1 MNLIPQL
8 KTAIKKSAKPS
19 VPVPEPSAPAPEPT
33 SQPADD
39 ICDLETLAGMLQQL
53 QTRNQQYQRAID
65 ALVAARRVVNGWDP
79 KPEPELTWSVRRD
92 VLAAMGDVDALAR
105 FDRDHAQDLAAEQAA
120 RHAATQQ
127 ALEAP
132 ARVKALEQYITDL
145 AAEMSRDVDE
155 GFIFEEMKR
164 LFQPSVQRMLTAA
177 QAFVQAWREM
187 KTVESSL
194 KSAFRLTHYSVQG
207 DRRSSYEMTLIG
219 KADDGDLLPNLIEGI
234 AYDDLVDLNRQFR
247 RGDDALSRQIN
258 QQLAEAG
265 IPTGTLRVYHPG
277 AASDDRP
284 IYAPDPNPPRK
295 RPPESPFGGATV
307 VTIQT

>member
-8 KTAIKKSAKPS
+8 KTAIKKSVKPS
-19 VPVPEPSAPAPEPT
+19 VAATEPPAPAPT
-33 SQPADD
+33 GQPADD
-39 ICDLETLAGMLQQL
+39 ICDLEALAGMLQQL

-92 VLAAMGDVDALAR
+92 VLAAMGDLEALAR

-145 AAEMSRDVDE
+145 AAEMARDVDE

-164 LFQPSVQRMLTAA
+164 LFQPSAQRMLIAA

-187 KTVESSL
+187 STVESSL

-207 DRRSSYEMTLIG
+207 DRRSGYEMTLIG
-219 KADDGDLLPNLIEGI
+219 KANDDDLLPNLIEGI
-234 AYDDLVDLNRQFR
+234 AYDDLVDLNRKFSR
-247 RGDDALSRQIN
+247 SDDSLSHRIT
-258 QQLAEAG
+258 QQLREAG
-265 IPTGTLRVYHPG
+265 IPSGMLRVYHPG
-277 AASDDRP
+277 ATSDDRQ

>member
-19 VPVPEPSAPAPEPT
+19 MATTEPPAPAPT
-33 SQPADD
+33 GQPADD
-39 ICDLETLAGMLQQL
+39 ICDLAALAGMLQQL

-92 VLAAMGDVDALAR
+92 VLAAMGDLEALAR

-145 AAEMSRDVDE
+145 AAEMARDVDE

-164 LFQPSVQRMLTAA
+164 LFQPSAQRMLTAA

-187 KTVESSL
+187 TTVESSL
-194 KSAFRLTHYSVQG
+194 NSAFRLTHYSVQG
-207 DRRSSYEMTLIG
+207 DRRSGYEMTLIG
-219 KADDGDLLPNLIEGI
+219 KANDHDLLPNLIEGV
-234 AYDDLVDLNRQFR
+234 AYEDLVELNLQFSR
-247 RGDDALSRQIN
+247 WDDACRTNSRSN
-258 QQLAEAG
+258 CAKLAFLREHCVCTTRALPATTARSTH
-265 IPTGTLRVYHPG
+265 PTRTRRASVRQSRHS
-277 AASDDRP
+277 AA
-284 IYAPDPNPPRK
+284 PP
-295 RPPESPFGGATV
+295 
-307 VTIQT
+307 

>member
-19 VPVPEPSAPAPEPT
+19 VATTEPPAPAPT
-33 SQPADD
+33 GQSADD
-39 ICDLETLAGMLQQL
+39 ICDLEALAGMLQQL

-132 ARVKALEQYITDL
+132 ARVKALEQYINDL
-145 AAEMSRDVDE
+145 AAEMARDVDE

-164 LFQPSVQRMLTAA
+164 LFQPSAQRMLTAA

-187 KTVESSL
+187 STVESSL

-207 DRRSSYEMTLIG
+207 DRRSGYEMTLIG
-219 KADDGDLLPNLIEGI
+219 KANDDDLLPNLIEGV
-234 AYDDLVDLNRQFR
+234 AYDDLVDLNRKFSR
-247 RGDDALSRQIN
+247 WDDALSHRISQR
-258 QQLAEAG
+258 LREAG
-265 IPTGTLRVYHPG
+265 IPAGMLRVYHPG
-277 AASDDRP
+277 GASDDRQ

-307 VTIQT
+307 VTIQS

>member
-1 MNLIPQL
+1 M
-8 KTAIKKSAKPS
+8 
-19 VPVPEPSAPAPEPT
+19 
-33 SQPADD
+33 
-39 ICDLETLAGMLQQL
+39 AG
-53 QTRNQQYQRAID
+53 
-65 ALVAARRVVNGWDP
+65 
-79 KPEPELTWSVRRD
+79 
-92 VLAAMGDVDALAR
+92 
-105 FDRDHAQDLAAEQAA
+105 
-120 RHAATQQ
+120 
-127 ALEAP
+127 
-132 ARVKALEQYITDL
+132 
-145 AAEMSRDVDE
+145 DVDE
-155 GFIFEEMKR
+155 GFIHQEMKR
-164 LFQPSVQRMLTAA
+164 LFEPSAQRMLTAA

-187 KTVESSL
+187 RTVESSL

-207 DRRSSYEMTLIG
+207 DRRSGYEMSLIG

-258 QQLAEAG
+258 QQLTEAG

>member
-19 VPVPEPSAPAPEPT
+19 VAATEPPAAAPT
-33 SQPADD
+33 GQPADD
-39 ICDLETLAGMLQQL
+39 ICDLEALAGMLQQL
-53 QTRNQQYQRAID
+53 LTRNQQYQRAID

-105 FDRDHAQDLAAEQAA
+105 FDRDHAQDLASEQAA

-145 AAEMSRDVDE
+145 AAEMARDVDE

-164 LFQPSVQRMLTAA
+164 LFQPSAQRMLTAA

-187 KTVESSL
+187 STVESSL

-207 DRRSSYEMTLIG
+207 DRRSGYEMTLIG
-219 KADDGDLLPNLIEGI
+219 KANDDDLLPNLIEGV

-247 RGDDALSRQIN
+247 RSDDALSHRIT
-258 QQLAEAG
+258 QQLGEAG
-265 IPTGTLRVYHPG
+265 IPSGLLRVYHPG
-277 AASDDRP
+277 AASDDRQ

>member
-19 VPVPEPSAPAPEPT
+19 VASTEPLAPAPT
-33 SQPADD
+33 VQPADD
-39 ICDLETLAGMLQQL
+39 ICDLEALAAMLQQL

-120 RHAATQQ
+120 RQAATQQ

-145 AAEMSRDVDE
+145 AAEMARDVDE
-155 GFIFEEMKR
+155 GFIFEELKR
-164 LFQPSVQRMLTAA
+164 LFQPSAQRMLTAA

-187 KTVESSL
+187 STVESSL

-207 DRRSSYEMTLIG
+207 DRRSGYEMTLIG
-219 KADDGDLLPNLIEGI
+219 KANDDDLLPNLIEGV
-234 AYDDLVDLNRQFR
+234 AYEVPAR
-247 RGDDALSRQIN
+247 RS
-258 QQLAEAG
+258 
-265 IPTGTLRVYHPG
+265 
-277 AASDDRP
+277 ASSASHRP
-284 IYAPDPNPPRK
+284 ISWKPSRSK
-295 RPPESPFGGATV
+295 SSWISSGR
-307 VTIQT
+307 